1 MNLIIKKPDVVL
13 GWSHALVGTE
23 NKSQRVRTNFRG
35 PQPWQ
40 VTNEMASAV
49 FARLGEKPTEIPFN
63 LSVMDVYVFTLRSK
77 GGKPY
82 VVTKHFPDS
91 TIPVRVFA
99 GVYENPQTVPAEN
112 VRSRVYHLYFAMAKG
127 TKVIG
132 IVGQNLL
139 QTLNIKDPQSN
150 PEELTQPYFLDE
162 IPIGVSAPTML
173 RFSADFIKCRS

>member
-1 MNLIIKKPDVVL
+1 MNLITKKPDVML
-13 GWSHALVGTE
+13 GWSHELVGME
-23 NKSQRVRTNFRG
+23 NKSLGVRTKFTG
-35 PQPWQ
+35 PQPWL

-49 FARLGEKPTEIPFN
+49 FARLGETPAEISFN
-63 LSVMDVYVFTLRSK
+63 LNVLDVYVFILRSK

-99 GVYENPQTVPAEN
+99 GVYAEPQTVPAEN
-112 VRSRVYHLYFAMAKG
+112 VRSRVYNLYFAMAKG

-132 IVGQNLL
+132 ILGQNLL

-162 IPIGVSAPTML
+162 IPIGVSAHTL
-173 RFSADFIKCRS
+173 LLFSADFIKCRS